1 MPLGKPLLEFLEL
14 PSTNS
19 YLLDKISLC
28 SQHGLTVWTHKQT
41 SGRGRAGRIF
51 VSPSNQVLT
60 FSVVIHSAE
69 PEDRLHLWAL
79 WSGLALFRS
88 LSGKGLRNL
97 RLKWP
102 NDMLDGRQ
110 KLAGILVE
118 RGPWQQ
124 AGLKSLIIGIGLNV
138 SGYSSDFPS
147 ELQDKVT
154 TLQAA
159 TGIVFSPKEVLREI
173 LENLQS
179 VIREL
184 REESSLKLLEEWQA
198 SSNIIGSLVGWE
210 KDSVIQKGLV
220 EKLESR
226 GFPQIRMENGQLY
239 THISGDLIHYV
250 REQS

>member
-1 MPLGKPLLEFLEL
+1 MPLGKPFLEFVEL

-19 YLLDKISLC
+19 YLLGKISLC

-60 FSVVIHSAE
+60 FSVVIHTPE

-88 LSGKGLRNL
+88 LSGKGLSNL

-102 NDMLDGRQ
+102 NDLLDGRK

-118 RGPWQQ
+118 QGPWHQ
-124 AGLKSLIIGIGLNV
+124 AGLNSLIIGIGLNV
-138 SGYSSDFPS
+138 NGYSSDYPT
-147 ELQDKVT
+147 ELKDKVT

-159 TGIVFSPKEVLREI
+159 TGIVFSPKEVLKEI
-173 LENLQS
+173 LENLQL

-184 REESSLKLLEEWQA
+184 RGESSLTLLEEWQA
-198 SSNIIGSLVGWE
+198 ASNIIGQLVSWE
-210 KDSVIQKGLV
+210 KDSVIQTGIV
-220 EKLESR
+220 ERLEPR
-226 GFPQIRMENGQLY
+226 GFPQIRMEDGQLY
-239 THISGDLIHYV
+239 THISGDLIYYDRV
-250 REQS
+250 QS

>member
-1 MPLGKPLLEFLEL
+1 MPLGKPFLEFVEL

-19 YLLDKISLC
+19 YLLDKILLC

-60 FSVVIHSAE
+60 FSVVIHTPE

-88 LSGKGLRNL
+88 LSGKGLPNL

-102 NDMLDGRQ
+102 NDLLDGRK

-118 RGPWQQ
+118 QGPWHQ
-124 AGLKSLIIGIGLNV
+124 AGLNSLIIGIGLNV
-138 SGYSSDFPS
+138 NGYSSDFPS
-147 ELQDKVT
+147 ELKDKVT

-159 TGIVFSPKEVLREI
+159 TGIVFSPKELLKEI
-173 LENLQS
+173 LENLQL

-184 REESSLKLLEEWQA
+184 RDESSLVLLEEWQA
-198 SSNIIGSLVGWE
+198 ASNIIGQLVSWE
-210 KDSVIQKGLV
+210 KDSVIQTGIV
-220 EKLESR
+220 ERLEPR
-226 GFPQIRMENGQLY
+226 GFPQIRMEDGQLY
-239 THISGDLIHYV
+239 THIAGDLIHYERV
-250 REQS
+250 